1 MPLVS
6 LKVVLRIKF
15 FLMNYLISIIVFQAI
30 FSFILLASQ
39 RNKDTFE
46 KLISLFMFFISLHL
60 STKLTFLVFLKNNPV
75 YYNVPTSFSFAYGP
89 ILYLATTSLKEK
101 ITLKSILLHFSPFVV
116 STISFIVI
124 LFQISFYDN
133 HGFLDIYEVFILS
146 EIASLGIYPIL
157 SLKKL
162 NSYNEAIKKERVKF
176 LKILSYI
183 FVALV
188 SLFFIIIILS
198 QFGLYINARL
208 TYVFF
213 LATSITVV
221 LFKIKT
227 YQNPDYVSATA
238 ITNEAEEQ
246 KYSTSNLSDSDLNN
260 YKTKIESYFKSN
272 KPYLDPELTLLQ
284 LSKRLDI
291 PKHHVTQVLNTGF
304 NKNFYQF
311 INEYRVNAVVQ
322 KLSNSKQNE
331 NIIDIAFSCGF
342 NSKSTFNTY
351 FKKVTG
357 QTPKSFKQTLF
368 LAS

>member
-1 MPLVS
+1 MLFVAK
-6 LKVVLRIKF
+6 KVVLRIKPL
-15 FLMNYLISIIVFQAI
+15 LMNYLISIIVFQAI

-46 KLISLFMFFISLHL
+46 KLISLYMFFISLHL
-60 STKLTFLVFLKNNPV
+60 STKLTFLVFLENHPI

-89 ILYLATTSLKEK
+89 ILYLATKSLTEK
-101 ITLKSILLHFSPFVV
+101 ISVKSFVMHFCPFVLT
-116 STISFIVI
+116 TISFMVI
-124 LFQISFYDN
+124 LIQISLFKN
-133 HGFLDIYEVFILS
+133 HGFLDVYEVFVLS
-146 EIASLGIYPIL
+146 EIASLAIYPII
-157 SLKKL
+157 SLRKL
-162 NSYNEAIKKERVKF
+162 KTLNATINKDRIKF
-176 LKILSYI
+176 LKLLSYI
-183 FVALV
+183 FIALV
-188 SLFFIIIILS
+188 SLFFIIMILS
-198 QFGLYINARL
+198 QFGFYINARL

-213 LATSITVV
+213 LVTSVSVV

-227 YQNPDYVSATA
+227 YQNPDYLKDSKTLDS
-238 ITNEAEEQ
+238 EEQ
-246 KYSTSNLSDSDLNN
+246 KYSTSNLSDNDLNN

-311 INEYRVNAVVQ
+311 INEYRVDAVIQ
-322 KLSNSKQNE
+322 KMSNTKQNE

-357 QTPKSFKQTLF
+357 KTPKTFKQTLF